1 MLNRRMSLMASA
13 MAIATVCTNNYA
25 LCQSPV
31 EERISII
38 NWERAESDVKQTL
51 AIPAFKALR
60 ETHETELS
68 SIRLPVLI
76 PNPAVVESPPRLRG
90 QGNSYAAAYALTG
103 AKLSVLGTSVFLVR
117 PDDQASSQSAT
128 GNARNFD
135 RSDDGS
141 DLSFL
146 KYGASY
152 VLRLSCSNVDDERCS
167 KDVFL
172 NSVADSLAVIGGAK

>member
-1 MLNRRMSLMASA
+1 MINCRMPLTASA
-13 MAIATVCTNNYA
+13 IVIATVCTNNYA
-25 LCQSPV
+25 FGQSPV

-51 AIPAFKALR
+51 AIPAFKALQER
-60 ETHETELS
+60 HEKELS

-76 PNPAVVESPPRLRG
+76 PNPAVVESPARLRS

-103 AKLSVLGTSVFLVR
+103 ANLSVLGTSVFLVR

-128 GNARNFD
+128 SNARNFD

-152 VLRLSCSNVDDERCS
+152 VLRLSCSNADDERCS

-172 NSVADSLAVIGGAK
+172 NSVADSLVVIGGAK